1 MNKKSSLALLSSIA
15 LLAPLG
21 AAAQTA
27 SDDWS
32 FAIAPYVWLPSV
44 KGDLN
49 YSPPAV
55 GGSSPSVHIDAS
67 KLLDDL
73 NFAAMFTARAQK
85 GRWLVT
91 TDFNYIDLS
100 GGASKVRSF
109 DVNPGSGPINVS
121 TSSVSADA
129 DVKLTGMVWTLA
141 GGYSLVLEPKNKLN
155 VLGGVRYL
163 GLEAETNWNLSAT
176 VTGNGPLGA
185 SVTVP
190 RSGSTKQKEN
200 IWTGV
205 VGLEGRVNLGD
216 SDWFVNGYVD
226 VGSGS
231 SVFTWQGM
239 AGIGYAFKWGD
250 LVLDYRYLY
259 YSQND
264 GKLIDNISLGGPA
277 IGANFRF

>member
-1 MNKKSSLALLSSIA
+1 MKKKSPLVLLSSLA

-44 KGDLN
+44 KGDFN
-49 YSPPAV
+49 YAPPGA
-55 GGSSPSVHIDAS
+55 GGSSPSVHVDAS

-73 NFAAMFTARAQK
+73 NFAAMFTASAQK

-91 TDFNYIDLS
+91 TDFNYLDLS
-100 GGASKVRSF
+100 GGASTVKSF
-109 DVNPGSGPINVS
+109 DVNPGSGTINIA
-121 TSSVSADA
+121 TSSLNAGT

-141 GGYSLVLEPKNKLN
+141 GGYSVVLEPKAKLN

-176 VTGNGPLGA
+176 VTGNGPLGT

-190 RSGSTKQKEN
+190 RSGSNTQKEN
-200 IWTGV
+200 IWTGI
-205 VGLEGRVNLGD
+205 VGLQGRVNLGD
-216 SDWFVNGYVD
+216 SDWFANGYVD

-259 YSQND
+259 YSQSD